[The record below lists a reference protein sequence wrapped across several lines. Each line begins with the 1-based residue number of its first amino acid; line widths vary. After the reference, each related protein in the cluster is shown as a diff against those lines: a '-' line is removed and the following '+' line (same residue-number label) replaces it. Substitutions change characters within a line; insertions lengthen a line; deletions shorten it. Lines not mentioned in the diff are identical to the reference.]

1 MKKGDKVMIL
11 FGEYRGEVGTV
22 KEVINTERGDI
33 CIVKLGN
40 GDMLKVFSNEI
51 EKIAIAED
59 KPAEET
65 ITISRKDFVS
75 AVEKVTDYEAFRK
88 DVSPTTAFMLSMSGI
103 LFCQKLETELFGP
116 RKND

>member
-1 MKKGDKVMIL
+1 MKKGDKVMVL

-22 KEVINTERGDI
+22 KEIIDTERGDI
-33 CIVKLGN
+33 CIVKLSN

-59 KPAEET
+59 KPTEET

-75 AVEKVTDYEAFRK
+75 TVIKITDYSSFK
-88 DVSPTTAFMLSMSGI
+88 DVSPTTALQLSLSGMLI
-103 LFCQKLETELFGP
+103 CRRLEKELFGP
-116 RKND
+116 SKND